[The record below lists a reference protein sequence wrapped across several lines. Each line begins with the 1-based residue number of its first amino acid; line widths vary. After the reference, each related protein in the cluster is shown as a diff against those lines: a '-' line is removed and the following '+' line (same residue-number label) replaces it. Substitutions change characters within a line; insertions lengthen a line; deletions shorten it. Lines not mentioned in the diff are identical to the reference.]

1 MDKKKI
7 ILEDEEAKPLVLA
20 ATGKPYFIMVQTKK
34 GYLLHVEKGFDIG
47 HILQWLRDYAA
58 DNPDFRQV
66 LADFVIDVAV
76 NDIDV

>member
-1 MDKKKI
+1 MGKEYK
-7 ILEDEEAKPLVLA
+7 ILEGEEAKPLVLA
-20 ATGKPYFIMVQTKK
+20 ATGSPYFIAVQTKK
-34 GYLLHVEKGFDIG
+34 GFIWHIGKGFDIG

-58 DNPDFRQV
+58 DNPEFRQT

>member
-7 ILEDEEAKPLVLA
+7 ILEGEEAKPLVLA

-34 GYLLHVEKGFDIG
+34 GYLWHVEKGFDLD

-58 DNPDFRQV
+58 DDPEFRQV
-66 LADFVIDVAV
+66 LANFVIDVAV

>member
-20 ATGKPYFIMVQTKK
+20 ATGKPYFIAVQTKK
-34 GYLLHVEKGFDIG
+34 GFIWRVEKGFDVG

-58 DNPDFRQV
+58 DNPEFRQV